1 MSEIGYKSWGL
12 IAVDDELTTT
22 LPTTFNPPMLVN
34 LALDRGASL
43 VLELATAPPPLLHL
57 AIETTAISAGSD
69 PAVSFCILTGLAADA
84 LNRCA
89 DSPWEIHY
97 DSYYAQIQTTI
108 VNPAPFI
115 KLHYIGA
122 LGSVITRIN
131 FSTP

>member
-12 IAVDDELTTT
+12 IAVDDE
-22 LPTTFNPPMLVN
+22 
-34 LALDRGASL
+34 
-43 VLELATAPPPLLHL
+43 
-57 AIETTAISAGSD
+57 
-69 PAVSFCILTGLAADA
+69 LTGLAADA

-115 KLHYIGA
+115 KLHYIGT